1 MSEPAILVKGLRRT
15 FGKFKAVDRVS
26 FKVEQGE
33 IFGLLG
39 PNGAGKTTT
48 ISMMTGMLPVTSG
61 TLFVSGVDMVR
72 RPKQARP
79 LIGVVPQTLA
89 LYTSLTTMDNLRF
102 FGALYGLRGETLR
115 SRVDMA
121 LDVAGLRDRAK
132 DIVDSYSGGMKRRL
146 NLAVALLHQP
156 RVLFLDE
163 PTVGIDPQSRNAI
176 FESVE
181 TLRSEGLTVL
191 YTTHYMEEAERLC
204 NRVAI
209 MDHGRLIAMNTPE
222 GLRRLVGEGQFT
234 VRVDRGG
241 LERLRG
247 LLEESS
253 TIREV
258 RVQDDVMEV
267 DAVSLQPALMFFLEM
282 IRRSGTGISALNIT
296 ETSLE
301 TVFLRLTGS
310 RLRDE

>member
-72 RPKQARP
+72 RPKQARS

>member
-1 MSEPAILVKGLRRT
+1 
-15 FGKFKAVDRVS
+15 
-26 FKVEQGE
+26 
-33 IFGLLG
+33 
-39 PNGAGKTTT
+39 
-48 ISMMTGMLPVTSG
+48 
-61 TLFVSGVDMVR
+61 
-72 RPKQARP
+72 
-79 LIGVVPQTLA
+79 
-89 LYTSLTTMDNLRF
+89 
-102 FGALYGLRGETLR
+102 
-115 SRVDMA
+115 MA

>member
-1 MSEPAILVKGLRRT
+1 M
-15 FGKFKAVDRVS
+15 
-26 FKVEQGE
+26 
-33 IFGLLG
+33 
-39 PNGAGKTTT
+39 
-48 ISMMTGMLPVTSG
+48 
-61 TLFVSGVDMVR
+61 
-72 RPKQARP
+72 
-79 LIGVVPQTLA
+79 
-89 LYTSLTTMDNLRF
+89 
-102 FGALYGLRGETLR
+102 
-115 SRVDMA
+115 
-121 LDVAGLRDRAK
+121 
-132 DIVDSYSGGMKRRL
+132 
-146 NLAVALLHQP
+146 
-156 RVLFLDE
+156 
-163 PTVGIDPQSRNAI
+163 
-176 FESVE
+176 
-181 TLRSEGLTVL
+181 L